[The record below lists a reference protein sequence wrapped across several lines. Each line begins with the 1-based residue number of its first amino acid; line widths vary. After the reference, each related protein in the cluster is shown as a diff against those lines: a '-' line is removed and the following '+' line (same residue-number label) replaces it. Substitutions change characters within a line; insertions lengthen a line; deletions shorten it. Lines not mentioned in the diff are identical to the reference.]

1 MNRLEAIAARERAM
15 LPGNKIRSGE
25 LLLAVVGVFA
35 AYDIKGLRS
44 FEAWLRE
51 NLRPPVEADMM
62 AKLILALEPLLEEDQ

>member
-25 LLLAVVGVFA
+25 LLLAVAEVFA